1 MSTTPDR
8 LEPRWTRPEVALVT
22 CAGGDGSPPNIAG
35 WHDHLADVEVCTPAP
50 PLGPGQS
57 KRIGS
62 GPDRLSPHR
71 NLRSELNHDESRSI
85 VDRRGAT
92 PTRMARTPSVVS
104 SWTRRLEKPPRPGAF
119 APCPN
124 PPGICEDNPTKSG
137 GASSSRADLLSR
149 NPLPSAPLARAA
161 RLPGPPLAFP
171 REGVRDWPHPRCLP
185 SWRTPRGAE
194 PGSASRGRS

>member
-57 KRIGS
+57 KRMES

-71 NLRSELNHDESRSI
+71 SSSLRC
-85 VDRRGAT
+85 VAT
-92 PTRMARTPSVVS
+92 NRDTS
-104 SWTRRLEKPPRPGAF
+104 SMEKRY
-119 APCPN
+119 PN
-124 PPGICEDNPTKSG
+124 PDGSRTFCRELVDPTAGEAAASGRFRATSEPTGDMEDNPTKPG
-137 GASSSRADLLSR
+137 GTSTSRTDLLTRS
-149 NPLPSAPLARAA
+149 PLPSAPLARAA

-185 SWRTPRGAE
+185 S
-194 PGSASRGRS
+194 